1 MLVWW
6 RPKCTAEWFRHWRV
20 FSRETFSCPFSA
32 VAAAVQSDP
41 SSGDEKSDSVPDNK
55 IIRKQPRVLSSESV
69 VHTLGCLKKQPAVA
83 FAYFKDIESIGFR
96 HDFSTYA
103 EVTHILSHSRQ
114 GKMLVSLFC
123 EIVSPTGSGR
133 PEILALMKQLRRT
146 CATHALST
154 ASNCLIKAYGIC
166 YDAQATLDMLSH
178 LCRLGYV
185 PSAWACKFVLKFVAH
200 SNGPEM
206 VLAAYDQMKR
216 SQLTL
221 DVDSLNIVT
230 GSLFKAKKA
239 DEAFRLWVEMIEVG
253 VKPHMYSS
261 FVIGLCECGK
271 YDLAYDVLQ
280 GLTRERKFRDSG
292 MHLDKVVY
300 NIAMDAYCKLGNM
313 NEAVNLLNEMVARG
327 LTPDGIHYT
336 CLIHGYCLKGEMQKA
351 QQEFMKMLEED
362 IKPDIVT
369 CNVLATGFGRSGLVM
384 EVFNL
389 LKDMMDL
396 GLEPTSLI
404 YGVAIDSLCRQGN
417 LSEAEELFNDM
428 VGRGHSPDATVCTVL
443 MDGYCRTDQFQEACK
458 LFDQMITLNIKPDVV
473 AYTVLL
479 NGVVKETL
487 QAKHQKLL
495 SSMEGEDIE
504 PDVQCYTVLIDGLCK
519 AEFLEEAQVLF
530 DEMLQKGLTPD
541 VYAYTVLITGYC
553 SHGEIR
559 KAEVLFQE
567 MKDKLMTPD
576 VYAYRALT
584 YGYLSQ
590 GEIVKAEDL
599 FQEMSQMEDKG
610 MSSYVLT
617 GSVSQQKTLKS

>member
-1 MLVWW
+1 
-6 RPKCTAEWFRHWRV
+6 
-20 FSRETFSCPFSA
+20 
-32 VAAAVQSDP
+32 
-41 SSGDEKSDSVPDNK
+41 
-55 IIRKQPRVLSSESV
+55 
-69 VHTLGCLKKQPAVA
+69 
-83 FAYFKDIESIGFR
+83 
-96 HDFSTYA
+96 
-103 EVTHILSHSRQ
+103 
-114 GKMLVSLFC
+114 MLVSLFC

-185 PSAWACKFVLKFVAH
+185 PSAWACKFVLNFVAH

-206 VLAAYDQMKR
+206 VVAAYDQMKR

-261 FVIGLCECGK
+261 F
-271 YDLAYDVLQ
+271 
-280 GLTRERKFRDSG
+280 DSG

-300 NIAMDAYCKLGNM
+300 NIAMHAYCKLGNM

-351 QQEFMKMLEED
+351 QQEFVKMLEED

-417 LSEAEELFNDM
+417 LSEAEELFYIVEEKGIDNIEALYSAM
-428 VGRGHSPDATVCTVL
+428 VCGYLNSGWTDDA
-443 MDGYCRTDQFQEACK
+443 YK
-458 LFDQMITLNIKPDVV
+458 LFLRVSQQGH
-473 AYTVLL
+473 LL
-479 NGVVKETL
+479 DNFSCSKLINGLCRDGNLHTPSYKWCRKGTL
-487 QAKHQKLL
+487 QRRGQGIAEEWRHYLRAKHQKLL

-530 DEMLQKGLTPD
+530 DEILQKGLTPD

-553 SHGEIR
+553 SHGEIT

-599 FQEMSQMEDKG
+599 SKRC
-610 MSSYVLT
+610 
-617 GSVSQQKTLKS
+617 LKWKIRA